1 MNLHDIFFSFFSK
14 PPKDCQE
21 GLTRGWTSS
30 GVYTI
35 SPDGSSR
42 VNVSCEQ
49 ELDGGGWT
57 VSFVICTNFKSVE
70 TVFLMM

>member
-1 MNLHDIFFSFFSK
+1 MNLHDMFLLFFVK
-14 PPKDCQE
+14 PPRDCEE
-21 GLTRGWTSS
+21 GLTRGWNSS

-42 VNVSCEQ
+42 VNVYCEQ

-57 VSFVICTNFKSVE
+57 VSLICSLYNI
-70 TVFLMM
+70 

>member
-1 MNLHDIFFSFFSK
+1 MFLLFFVK

-42 VNVSCEQ
+42 VNVYCEQ

-57 VSFVICTNFKSVE
+57 VSFVIYTTFKSVK
-70 TVFLMM
+70 TLFLMM

>member
-1 MNLHDIFFSFFSK
+1 MSLIFFVK

-42 VNVSCEQ
+42 VNVYCEQ

-57 VSFVICTNFKSVE
+57 VSLICIKLILN
-70 TVFLMM
+70 LHY